1 MSCTPMVKQMAD
13 SLMMVTNSLA
23 MAGRMLRMACGR
35 IMKRM
40 VCSLDMPSEREAS
53 VWPPSIDW
61 MPERMISDRYAPEL
75 SASATTPGKNRSKR
89 MKPKSMKPGR
99 TFTPL
104 NRP

>member
-1 MSCTPMVKQMAD
+1 MTELTADMMSCTPMVKQMAD

-61 MPERMISDRYAPEL
+61 MPERMIIW
-75 SASATTPGKNRSKR
+75 
-89 MKPKSMKPGR
+89 
-99 TFTPL
+99 
-104 NRP
+104 